1 MALIKRS
8 VKGTNLTP
16 TEVDANFQHLSDLI
30 IDGSI
35 TYTDIIWTD
44 LVALGTRAQ
53 GDLYNITDAHP
64 TSGDVYGKI
73 TLLNDDYFHWINAS
87 GLTEVITII

>member
-16 TEVDANFQHLSDLI
+16 AEVDANFQHLSDLI

-35 TYTDIIWTD
+35 TYTDITWAT
-44 LVALGTRAQ
+44 LVALAVGSRATY
-53 GDLYNITDAHP
+53 YNITTAEP
-64 TSGDVYGKI
+64 STGIIYG
-73 TLLNDDYFHWINAS
+73 
-87 GLTEVITII
+87 EVILNPSGTTFYYNTTQLILIE